1 MRVLCFC
8 EKWESG
14 GVEAFVTTLYECM
27 DRTGMQIDIAACTV
41 SSGPYDARLAAMGIR
56 VIPLGTGVRDV
67 RANLRAFG
75 RLMRSN
81 AYDVVHLNVYEGLAL
96 LFAREARRA
105 SAQRVIVHSH
115 NNDLRPS
122 RLRWAKLALHRVC
135 VGLLGGETS
144 ARWAPSEAAGRF
156 MFGGR
161 SFDLV
166 RNGIVPERFAFDS
179 DVRAAVR
186 RKLGVA
192 DGEPVM
198 GCVGRLCDQKNQRFL
213 VELLPLIPQ
222 ARLVLVGEDDGD
234 GSYGAGVLDCANRL
248 GVSDR
253 LTLLGRRDDV
263 APLYQAMDV
272 LCMPSLFEGLG
283 IVAIEAQA
291 SGLPVLA
298 SPAVPSEARVCAS
311 FGTVPPV
318 PAEWARQVEAV
329 SGCARSSQVGAVAA
343 AGYDMRETAAW
354 VRGEYEDA

>member
-67 RANLRAFG
+67 RANLQAFDQLVRAG
-75 RLMRSN
+75 
-81 AYDVVHLNVYEGLAL
+81 AYDAAHLNLYEGLAL
-96 LFAREARRA
+96 LFARAARRA
-105 SAQRVIVHSH
+105 GVRRVIVHSH

-122 RLRWAKLALHRVC
+122 RLRWAKLALHRTC
-135 VGLLGGETS
+135 TEMLGGWAN
-144 ARWAPSEAAGRF
+144 ARWAPSESAGRF
-156 MFGGR
+156 MFR
-161 SFDLV
+161 NRPFELV
-166 RNGIVPERFAFDS
+166 RNGIVPERFAFDPG
-179 DVRAAVR
+179 VRTDLRHEMGIVQ
-186 RKLGVA
+186 
-192 DGEPVM
+192 GELVM

-213 VELLPLIPQ
+213 VEVLSLVPR

-234 GSYGAGVLDCANRL
+234 GSYRTGMLDLAARL
-248 GVSDR
+248 GVVDR
-253 LTLLGRRDDV
+253 VTLLGRRDDV
-263 APLYQAMDV
+263 APFYQMMDV

-298 SPAVPSEARVCAS
+298 SPAIPSEARVCAS
-311 FGTVPPV
+311 FGTVPLV
-318 PAEWARQVEAV
+318 PAEWARRVEAV
-329 SGCARSSQVGAVAA
+329 SGCARSSQAGAVAV